1 MRVQPEVSKL
11 APTTINLGNGVLA
24 PEFDVQS
31 VQTTVAVNDGETIV
45 IGGLIAKTDTKN
57 ENKIPWFGDLPYV
70 GAAFR
75 YRTQAKNKTELL
87 IILTP
92 HIVRSKA
99 DADRILFEES
109 RRMDWIVG
117 DVLKTHGTSGMA
129 PAVPTPANVDGHMP
143 LPLPPASPALVPPG
157 ASGPGC
163 PPPAYQGGMPA
174 PLNMAPAD
182 GGTLPA
188 PRTMPPAAQGQ
199 VVPAN
204 PSSLLRPMPPT
215 GGLPAPADAG
225 GRALPQSLPGQ
236 ATTPTAPSQE
246 DRQWTVMPNK

>member
-1 MRVQPEVSKL
+1 
-11 APTTINLGNGVLA
+11 
-24 PEFDVQS
+24 
-31 VQTTVAVNDGETIV
+31 
-45 IGGLIAKTDTKN
+45 
-57 ENKIPWFGDLPYV
+57 
-70 GAAFR
+70 
-75 YRTQAKNKTELL
+75 KNKTELL

-129 PAVPTPANVDGHMP
+129 PAVPAAANVDGHMP
-143 LPLPPASPALVPPG
+143 LPLPPAGPGLGPPG
-157 ASGPGC
+157 PSGPGC
-163 PPPAYQGGMPA
+163 PAPGSRGGYQGGRPA
-174 PLNMAPAD
+174 PLNMAPAE

-199 VVPAN
+199 VLPAN

-225 GRALPQSLPGQ
+225 GRTLP
-236 ATTPTAPSQE
+236 
-246 DRQWTVMPNK
+246 